1 MPEKD
6 KSYNN
11 ISDEELMRFSSAGD
25 NEAFSEL
32 YERYSKKLYFFFLR
46 MLFNDEEKSK
56 DFVQNVF
63 IRIIEKSESFDN
75 TKSFKTWV
83 FTIAANLCKN
93 EYRHQE
99 IKEKQEKSSNSN
111 ISVNTEESIINNID
125 IDSFNNQLIIEIN
138 KLDDEHK
145 SIFTLKFQQNLSL
158 AEISEIVDCPLGT
171 VKSRLFYTLK
181 NMAKKLTVY
190 NPNIK

>member
-1 MPEKD
+1 MSERNKN
-6 KSYNN
+6 YNN
-11 ISDEELMRFSSAGD
+11 ISDEELIRLSSNGD
-25 NEAFSEL
+25 NNAFSEL
-32 YERYSKKLYFFFLR
+32 YERYSKKIYFFLLR